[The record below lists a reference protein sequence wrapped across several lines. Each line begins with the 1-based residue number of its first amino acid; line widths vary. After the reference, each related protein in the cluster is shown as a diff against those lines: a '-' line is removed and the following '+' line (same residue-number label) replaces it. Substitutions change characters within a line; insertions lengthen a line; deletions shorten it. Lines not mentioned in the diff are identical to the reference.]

1 MTIALPAAPAPAPK
15 RQALVAATVASTAAA
30 MLMAGM
36 LAIWLRFRAAAPVRE
51 SSDGL
56 KLIKDWLPENLK
68 IPEVATNTMFAT
80 FFVGAV
86 MAQWAVY
93 ASKRRDTAHV
103 NVALAVCFIIGAA
116 IINAQ
121 VAVYL
126 QFDVGIADGAY
137 QSMFYAITGTMIVL
151 VAIQMMFTAV
161 ALFRSI
167 GGRMNNT
174 DVFAA
179 HALYW
184 YAITAIFTAV
194 WFVVYVQK

>member
-36 LAIWLRFRAAAPVRE
+36 LAMWLRFRAAAPVRE

-56 KLIKDWLPENLK
+56 KLIKDWLPANLK

-80 FFVGAV
+80 FFVGCV

-93 ASKRRDTAHV
+93 ASKRRDNGHV
-103 NVALAVCFIIGAA
+103 NLALAVCFIIGAA

-121 VAVYL
+121 IAVYL

-137 QSMFYAITGTMIVL
+137 QTMFYAITGAMIVL
-151 VAIQMMFTAV
+151 VAIAMMFTAV

-167 GGRMNNT
+167 GGRANNT

-184 YAITAIFTAV
+184 YAITVIFTAV

>member
-1 MTIALPAAPAPAPK
+1 MTIALPAAHAPAPK
-15 RQALVAATVASTAAA
+15 RQMLVATTAASTVAA

-36 LAIWLRFRAAAPVRE
+36 LAMWLRFRAAAPVRE

-56 KLIKDWLPENLK
+56 KLIKDWLPANLH

-80 FFVGAV
+80 FFVGCV

-93 ASKRRDTAHV
+93 AAKRRDTAHV
-103 NVALAVCFIIGAA
+103 NLALAVCFIIGAA

-121 VAVYL
+121 IAVYL
-126 QFDVGIADGAY
+126 QFDIGIADGAY
-137 QSMFYAITGTMIVL
+137 QVMFYTITGTMIVL
-151 VAIQMMFTAV
+151 VALAMVFTAV

-167 GGRMNNT
+167 GGRATST
-174 DVFAA
+174 DVFSS

-184 YAITAIFTAV
+184 YAITVIFTAV

>member
-15 RQALVAATVASTAAA
+15 RQTLVATTLASTAAA

-36 LAIWLRFRAAAPVRE
+36 LAVWLRFRAAAPVRE

-56 KLIKDWLPENLK
+56 KLIKDWLPANIK

-80 FFVGAV
+80 FFVGCV

-93 ASKRRDTAHV
+93 AAKRRDTGHV
-103 NVALAVCFIIGAA
+103 NLALSVCLIIGAA

-121 VAVYL
+121 VAVYW
-126 QFDVGIADGAY
+126 QIDIGVADGAY
-137 QSMFYAITGTMIVL
+137 QSMFYAITGMVIVL
-151 VAIQMMFTAV
+151 VAIAMIFTAV

-167 GGRMNNT
+167 GGRATST
-174 DVFAA
+174 DVFSS

>member
-36 LAIWLRFRAAAPVRE
+36 LAMWLRFRATAPVRE

-56 KLIKDWLPENLK
+56 KLIKDWLPANLK

-80 FFVGAV
+80 FFVGCV

-93 ASKRRDTAHV
+93 ASKRRDNGHV
-103 NVALAVCFIIGAA
+103 NLALAVCFIIGAA

-121 VAVYL
+121 IAVYL

-137 QSMFYAITGTMIVL
+137 QTMFYAITGAMIVL
-151 VAIQMMFTAV
+151 VAIAMMFTAV

-167 GGRMNNT
+167 GGRANNT

-184 YAITAIFTAV
+184 YAITVIFTAV

>member
-15 RQALVAATVASTAAA
+15 RQALVAATVASAAAA

-68 IPEVATNTMFAT
+68 IPEVATNTMFVT
-80 FFVGAV
+80 FFVGCV

-93 ASKRRDTAHV
+93 ASKRRDNGHV
-103 NVALAVCFIIGAA
+103 NLALAVCFIIGAA

-137 QSMFYAITGTMIVL
+137 QTMFYAITGAMIVL
-151 VAIQMMFTAV
+151 VAVAMMFTAV

-167 GGRMNNT
+167 GGRANNT

>member
-15 RQALVAATVASTAAA
+15 RQALVAATVASAAAA

-80 FFVGAV
+80 FFVGCV

-93 ASKRRDTAHV
+93 ASKRRDNGHV
-103 NVALAVCFIIGAA
+103 NLALAVCFIIGAA

-137 QSMFYAITGTMIVL
+137 QTMFYAITGAMIVL
-151 VAIQMMFTAV
+151 VAVAMMFTAV

-167 GGRMNNT
+167 GGRANNT

>member
-1 MTIALPAAPAPAPK
+1 MTIALPAAHAPAPK
-15 RQALVAATVASTAAA
+15 RQMLVATAAA
-30 MLMAGM
+30 SSVAAMLVAGM
-36 LAIWLRFRAAAPVRE
+36 LAMWLRFRAAAPTRE

-56 KLIKDWLPENLK
+56 KIIKDWLPANLA
-68 IPEVATNTMFAT
+68 IPEVVTNTMFAT
-80 FFVGAV
+80 FFVGCV

-103 NVALAVCFIIGAA
+103 NLALIVSFIVGAA
-116 IINAQ
+116 LINAQ

-137 QSMFYAITGTMIVL
+137 QTMFYAITGTMIVL
-151 VAIQMMFTAV
+151 IALAMVFSLV

-167 GGRMNNT
+167 GGRGNGT
-174 DVFAA
+174 DVFAS

>member
-1 MTIALPAAPAPAPK
+1 MTIALPAAHAPAPK
-15 RQALVAATVASTAAA
+15 RQMLVATTAASAVAA

-36 LAIWLRFRAAAPVRE
+36 LAMWLRFRAAAPVRE

-56 KLIKDWLPENLK
+56 KLIKDWLPENLH
-68 IPEVATNTMFAT
+68 IPEVATNTMFST
-80 FFVGAV
+80 FFVGCV

-93 ASKRRDTAHV
+93 AAKRRDTAHA
-103 NVALAVCFIIGAA
+103 NVALAICFIIGAA

-121 VAVYL
+121 IAVYL
-126 QFDVGIADGAY
+126 QFEVGIADGAY
-137 QSMFYAITGTMIVL
+137 QTMFYAITGTMIVL
-151 VAIQMMFTAV
+151 VALAMAFTAV
-161 ALFRSI
+161 TLFRSI
-167 GGRMNNT
+167 GGRATST
-174 DVFAA
+174 DVFAS

>member
-1 MTIALPAAPAPAPK
+1 MTIALPAAHAPAPK
-15 RQALVAATVASTAAA
+15 RQMLVATTVASAVAT

-36 LAIWLRFRAAAPVRE
+36 LAVWLRFRAAAPVRE

-80 FFVGAV
+80 FFVGCV

-93 ASKRRDTAHV
+93 ASKRRDNGHV
-103 NVALAVCFIIGAA
+103 NLALEVCFIIGAA

-137 QSMFYAITGTMIVL
+137 QTMFYAITGAMIVL
-151 VAIQMMFTAV
+151 VAVAMMFTAV

-167 GGRMNNT
+167 GGRANNT

-184 YAITAIFTAV
+184 YAITVIFTAV